1 MAASSSTNAGTVT
14 PADVIM
20 RPLEYPS
27 VDEKRVQ
34 WSTSPVAFDEFWR
47 HVQHVVHEP
56 PVKFA
61 THPFQRLY
69 KFFTASTSKHK
80 LALYLIFKAI
90 QSPSMIMFGMGVIS
104 AKHEMIA
111 NRMDV
116 KPSHMLLA
124 ICKRLFLGL
133 QIQLPRLFGEPTNMV
148 SGWSMNQVLK
158 VIHLLFVSSKSAK
171 TKKVNAISKK
181 KEEAPAAEE
190 EAEID
195 EVSIYD
201 CIAGFVLA
209 AY

>member
-1 MAASSSTNAGTVT
+1 
-14 PADVIM
+14 
-20 RPLEYPS
+20 
-27 VDEKRVQ
+27 
-34 WSTSPVAFDEFWR
+34 
-47 HVQHVVHEP
+47 
-56 PVKFA
+56 
-61 THPFQRLY
+61 
-69 KFFTASTSKHK
+69 
-80 LALYLIFKAI
+80 
-90 QSPSMIMFGMGVIS
+90 MGVIS